1 VPIGG
6 SRDELFWDRSVAMGM
21 SAVARLKPGV
31 TFEQARAEMRTIA
44 GALAHEYPAVDKDKG
59 IEVLTLREDLVGD
72 VRPALL
78 MLLGA
83 VGFVL
88 LIACV
93 NVANLLLAR
102 AAGRRRE
109 FAIRSAIGAGS
120 SRLVRQILTEGLLL
134 AVAGGVLGI
143 ALARALL
150 DVIGSR
156 IAVDLPRYAT
166 IGIDGRVLAFTAVAS
181 LIAGAAFAAVPAW
194 QTARTDANATLREG
208 GRSASGRHRAQR
220 VLVVGE
226 IAIALMLTAAA
237 GLMVRT
243 MWHLWQV
250 DPGFN
255 PRELLTFD
263 MAGAPSSDPGPNAVR
278 AGYEA
283 IEQQIRAVPGVQAVS
298 IVEGSVPMN
307 GDSEM
312 PFWVVGQPHPAEQ
325 SQLPW
330 ALFYAVSAE
339 YRQALGLE
347 LVRGRFITPTDTEHS
362 PFVTVI
368 DEELARTVF
377 GAKNPIG
384 EHLHFDIINVEY
396 EIVGIV
402 RHVRHWGLDSD
413 ATARIRS
420 QMYFPF
426 RQIPDGVMPV
436 IANGA
441 SWLVRSSLPAGPLA
455 EQIKRAIFSVN
466 PAVTMYG
473 ARTMEEII
481 ADSLSQKR
489 FARML
494 LASFAVLAL
503 LLAAIGIYGV
513 MSQLVLQTRHDIG
526 IRMAVGATPQ
536 SLLGMV
542 LWNAMRMAGLGIACG
557 AALTLLSTRL
567 MEGLLYGVTASDP
580 VTFASVAAMLGTV
593 ALLASLLPAWRG
605 TRVDPITVLRCE

>member
-1 VPIGG
+1 
-6 SRDELFWDRSVAMGM
+6 MGM
-21 SAVARLKPGV
+21 SSVARLKPGV
-31 TFEQARAEMRTIA
+31 TLEQARAEMHTIA
-44 GALAHEYPAVDKDKG
+44 GALAREYPAEDKDKN
-59 IEVLTLREDLVGD
+59 IETLGLREALVGD

-102 AAGRRRE
+102 AAVRRRE

-120 SRLVRQILTEGLLL
+120 RRLVRQILTEGLLL
-134 AVAGGVLGI
+134 AVAGGAIGI
-143 ALARALL
+143 ALAQALIE
-150 DVIGSR
+150 VVGSH
-156 IAVDLPRYAT
+156 IAVDLPSYAT
-166 IGIDGRVLAFTAVAS
+166 IGIDARVLAFTAVAS
-181 LIAGAAFAAVPAW
+181 LVAGAAFAAVPAW
-194 QTARTDANATLREG
+194 QTSRTDANATLREG
-208 GRSASGRHRAQR
+208 GRGGSGRHRAQR

-226 IAIALMLTAAA
+226 IAIALMLTVAA

-255 PRELLTFD
+255 PRDLITFD
-263 MAGAPSSDPGPNAVR
+263 MAGMPASDPAPAAVR
-278 AGYEA
+278 AGYDT
-283 IEQQIRAVPGVQAVS
+283 IERQIRSVPGVQAVS
-298 IVEGSVPMN
+298 IVEGSVPMS

-312 PFWVVGQPHPAEQ
+312 PFWVVGQPHATEQ

-330 ALFYAVSAE
+330 ALFYAVSAQ

-347 LVRGRFITPTDTEHS
+347 LVRGRFITPEDTERS
-362 PFVTVI
+362 PFIVVI

-377 GAKNPIG
+377 GTKNPIG
-384 EHLHFDIINVEY
+384 EQLHFDIINVEY

-426 RQIPDGVMPV
+426 RQIPDPVMPV
-436 IANGA
+436 IANGS
-441 SWLVRSSLPAGPLA
+441 SWVVRSSLPAGPLA
-455 EQIKRAIFSVN
+455 EQIKRAIYGVN

-481 ADSLSQKR
+481 AESLSQKR
-489 FARML
+489 FARLL
-494 LASFAVLAL
+494 LASFAILAL
-503 LLAAIGIYGV
+503 VLAAIGIYGV

-526 IRMAVGATPQ
+526 VRMAVGATPRAV
-536 SLLGMV
+536 LGMV
-542 LWNAMRMAGLGIACG
+542 LSSAMGMAAIGIACG
-557 AALTLLSTRL
+557 AVLTLLSTRL
-567 MEGLLYGVTASDP
+567 LEGLLFGVTTSDP
-580 VTFASVAAMLGTV
+580 VTFASVAMILGAV
-593 ALLASLLPAWRG
+593 ALLASLIPAWRA
-605 TRVDPITVLRCE
+605 TRVDPIAVLRCE